1 MANTAAALMAL
12 LLLLCGSMPCF
23 SVYNSGECFFNTKGS
38 CEHMGQVYGI
48 GDSWIT
54 SDCYQCVCMEPFG
67 VGCCDHG
74 SKPVDYPDWCEIIR
88 KPDDSCTSET
98 HYLLA
103 SKEYVV
109 GRKNCD
115 ILLTNDQSISRA
127 HAQLTATDQ
136 TLTLKDTSKYGTSV
150 NGQRVPE
157 NTTVNLKSGDN
168 VTFGAFESKFSVD
181 HQKPVVCSSCLD
193 SDGKASLSQAL
204 LALGGKLVNT
214 WTQDC
219 THLVMPTVK
228 VTIKTISALLCCRP
242 IVKPEFFSELNSA
255 VQQKLLPP
263 KPESF
268 IPEIDEPSLSKE
280 DVNLGVV
287 TIRKQLF
294 TEASEYSSEFWKRQ
308 DPTSGGGLP
317 ARGLLESPKSCV
329 VDVSTGSSQALLP
342 PSTTEW
348 ANSVKNIV
356 ERKGL
361 RIITESEIGLAAIY
375 ASCDKYCNPAR
386 QMADSESGP
395 NMKPR
400 IPSASLSQ
408 SVAVD
413 ETVLAATSQNI
424 TAYAVNTE
432 QPERPQLCEVTGLTA
447 VGETPEK
454 KQNGNTGF
462 HHGSK
467 VMAGKTSTQFIVAD
481 TMSSALN
488 SVHSTD
494 SHWKKPESKLTVP
507 GEGSSGVRSQPH
519 TYRTNGGG
527 GGAKMFFQRQSPQK
541 PRVPVQ
547 TSPQKQSTLTVSFSQ
562 STRKDESSNTGSEA
576 KRPVLSS
583 PISRLQ
589 SATTSVTPKE
599 TYSHSNR
606 PSAAVAQTSVES
618 GVDLFTHTGQQV
630 PQGRK
635 RKEMEENIKLEE
647 LEILMSEDMD
657 LFDEQ
662 PSAKERQQ
670 AQLTEKS
677 SAEQKQSFNVVK
689 TSSSSKRQCLHVE
702 DGDTNQRRESGSH
715 KNQSQK
721 SEQHIISIKTE
732 PMDPSEHITTNHEP
746 SKPSIV
752 SSASKGGKDILP
764 FEEDEASFIEDLDLL
779 KGDVS
784 ESKEETKTPVKP
796 VLIKQEVKES
806 KTDED
811 LPKKLVLVE
820 FRSLTVSAPPKNKP
834 KQMPDNINAKNY
846 KCFRKKRVP
855 GANGSP
861 HFIGGSDLLVHN
873 RGKNTDLDEW
883 LKDVAEEERQSRR
896 DDTIGDDLFRY
907 NPAKLTR
914 RR

>member
-157 NTTVNLKSGDN
+157 NTTVNLN
-168 VTFGAFESKFSVD
+168 VD

-193 SDGKASLSQAL
+193 SDGKASLSQACWL
-204 LALGGKLVNT
+204 WVENWSTHGRRTAPT
-214 WTQDC
+214 W
-219 THLVMPTVK
+219 
-228 VTIKTISALLCCRP
+228 LCP
-242 IVKPEFFSELNSA
+242 
-255 VQQKLLPP
+255 
-263 KPESF
+263 
-268 IPEIDEPSLSKE
+268 
-280 DVNLGVV
+280 
-287 TIRKQLF
+287 QLKSHQA
-294 TEASEYSSEFWKRQ
+294 EASEYSSEFWKRQ

-424 TAYAVNTE
+424 TAYA
-432 QPERPQLCEVTGLTA
+432 LCEVTGLTA

-494 SHWKKPESKLTVP
+494 SHWKKPESKLT
-507 GEGSSGVRSQPH
+507 
-519 TYRTNGGG
+519 
-527 GGAKMFFQRQSPQK
+527 
-541 PRVPVQ
+541 
-547 TSPQKQSTLTVSFSQ
+547 
-562 STRKDESSNTGSEA
+562 
-576 KRPVLSS
+576 
-583 PISRLQ
+583 
-589 SATTSVTPKE
+589 
-599 TYSHSNR
+599 
-606 PSAAVAQTSVES
+606 
-618 GVDLFTHTGQQV
+618 
-630 PQGRK
+630 
-635 RKEMEENIKLEE
+635 
-647 LEILMSEDMD
+647 
-657 LFDEQ
+657 
-662 PSAKERQQ
+662 
-670 AQLTEKS
+670 
-677 SAEQKQSFNVVK
+677 
-689 TSSSSKRQCLHVE
+689 
-702 DGDTNQRRESGSH
+702 
-715 KNQSQK
+715 
-721 SEQHIISIKTE
+721 
-732 PMDPSEHITTNHEP
+732 
-746 SKPSIV
+746 
-752 SSASKGGKDILP
+752 
-764 FEEDEASFIEDLDLL
+764 
-779 KGDVS
+779 
-784 ESKEETKTPVKP
+784 
-796 VLIKQEVKES
+796 
-806 KTDED
+806 
-811 LPKKLVLVE
+811 
-820 FRSLTVSAPPKNKP
+820 
-834 KQMPDNINAKNY
+834 
-846 KCFRKKRVP
+846 
-855 GANGSP
+855 
-861 HFIGGSDLLVHN
+861 
-873 RGKNTDLDEW
+873 
-883 LKDVAEEERQSRR
+883 
-896 DDTIGDDLFRY
+896 
-907 NPAKLTR
+907 
-914 RR
+914 